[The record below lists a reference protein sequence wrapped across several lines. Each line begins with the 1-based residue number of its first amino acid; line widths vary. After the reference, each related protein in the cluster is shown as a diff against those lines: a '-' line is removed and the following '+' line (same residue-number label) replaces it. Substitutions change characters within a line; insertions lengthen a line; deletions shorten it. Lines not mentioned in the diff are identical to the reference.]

1 MRSSKRGGKP
11 TGKEAR
17 RTHVPKFGSG
27 NLLGRSKTQKWR
39 KRILQRGV
47 AIGVLVA
54 GLLGSRLNRKIVSDC
69 LFVENDDGM

>member
-54 GLLGSRLNRKIVSDC
+54 DRKIVSDC
-69 LFVENDDGM
+69 LFVQNDDGM